1 MANNQINIDSILKEY
16 DKQFVEIQNEI
27 INILE
32 KILKEK
38 DLKKIKNICQKEIDI
53 IKKDQQIKDFNN
65 VYDMKGRII

>member
-1 MANNQINIDSILKEY
+1 MANNQINIDSVLKEY

-32 KILKEK
+32 KILKEN
-38 DLKKIKNICQKEIDI
+38 DLKKIKNICKKEINI

-65 VYDMKGRII
+65 IYDMKGRII

>member
-1 MANNQINIDSILKEY
+1 MANNQINIDNILKEY
-16 DKQFVEIQNEI
+16 DEQFAEMQNEI
-27 INILE
+27 VNILE